1 MNAHIFEHPSR
12 PVCPVCV
19 PVQTQPL
26 GSRPT
31 TVTGRF
37 CFLGLGDVRESC
49 ALRLSSYGIY
59 VRERERWARS
69 MRTCALALR
78 VRERNTYILMTSE
91 KIYSNLSSIA
101 DEAGTRLIHGGHLAQ
116 RGDSAI
122 PRARARSKH
131 LDACVP
137 SEARACGQKR
147 LTRLH
152 GRLQTGACGPAK
164 GCCPIHKCGADAA
177 VMCTPPQPRGNDHGR
192 PVQPPCRHANHASS
206 NSFKAGSAAAFRSPA

>member
-1 MNAHIFEHPSR
+1 MCLQVRE
-12 PVCPVCV
+12 CL
-19 PVQTQPL
+19 Q
-26 GSRPT
+26 
-31 TVTGRF
+31 
-37 CFLGLGDVRESC
+37 LGDVRESC

-78 VRERNTYILMTSE
+78 VRERNKYILMTSE

-101 DEAGTRLIHGGHLAQ
+101 DEAGTRLSHGGHLAQ
-116 RGDSAI
+116 HGDGAI
-122 PRARARSKH
+122 PRARARFKH
-131 LDACVP
+131 LCACVS

-147 LTRLH
+147 VTRLH

-177 VMCTPPQPRGNDHGR
+177 VVCTPPQPRGNDHGG
-192 PVQPPCRHANHASS
+192 PVQPPCRHGNHTSS
-206 NSFKAGSAAAFRSPA
+206 TSFKATSAATFRTPA